1 MAAMRRASA
10 GSRPAAPGRVFD
22 EIGQRAVT
30 QASYRASLFV
40 FRDIDTV
47 DASVTLDREDDAPA
61 IDTELLDII
70 RRKRLHPV
78 FQPIMDFRARAYIGF
93 EGLIR
98 GPVGSPL
105 HTPGALFAAAR
116 AIGRG
121 ADLEHA
127 CRETILRA
135 FAGLRLPG
143 KLFLNVTPG
152 CLKDERMLNGATR
165 NLLLEL
171 KLSPGRI
178 VIELTENQQITD
190 IPEINAIL
198 AIYRARGFQIAID
211 DLGEGFANLRMWS
224 EVRPDFVK
232 IDRHFIHGIADD
244 RMKFHFVR
252 AMQDIAEIS
261 AAQIV
266 AEGIER
272 EEDFNLL
279 RDMGIACG
287 QGFFL
292 ARPAAVPPSR
302 PTTQAM
308 AALEKARIA
317 LSPVG
322 ALGGKPV
329 TAEALLRPIEPVS
342 PDTLNERVIDLFKA
356 DAQLDVLPVVQ
367 DGNPLGLIN
376 RYTILDR
383 FARPFTHE
391 LFGRRSCTQF
401 MDPAPMVVDH
411 LATVQEISLTLAR
424 SEKHHLFD
432 GFIITAGGRYRG
444 VGSSHDLMAMIT
456 EMQISAARY
465 SNPLTH
471 LPGNVPINEHIDR
484 LLENRVDFVACYAD
498 IDNFKPYND
507 TFGYREGDEI
517 IQGLSRLVREHCDA
531 RLDFVGHIGGD
542 DFFVLFQSRDWE
554 VRCRNLVSHFTAYI
568 ETLLGPS
575 IKAQGGFV
583 ADNRRGDAVLFPPP
597 SLSIGAVRIEGSQY
611 ESHREV
617 SAAAAAAKKHAKKM
631 GGGTLFV
638 ERRQL
643 RLAHGSSG

>member
-1 MAAMRRASA
+1 
-10 GSRPAAPGRVFD
+10 
-22 EIGQRAVT
+22 
-30 QASYRASLFV
+30 
-40 FRDIDTV
+40 
-47 DASVTLDREDDAPA
+47 
-61 IDTELLDII
+61 
-70 RRKRLHPV
+70 
-78 FQPIMDFRARAYIGF
+78 
-93 EGLIR
+93 
-98 GPVGSPL
+98 
-105 HTPGALFAAAR
+105 
-116 AIGRG
+116 
-121 ADLEHA
+121 
-127 CRETILRA
+127 
-135 FAGLRLPG
+135 
-143 KLFLNVTPG
+143 
-152 CLKDERMLNGATR
+152 
-165 NLLLEL
+165 
-171 KLSPGRI
+171 
-178 VIELTENQQITD
+178 
-190 IPEINAIL
+190 
-198 AIYRARGFQIAID
+198 
-211 DLGEGFANLRMWS
+211 MWS

-554 VRCRNLVSHFTAYI
+554 VRCRNLVNHFTAYI

-583 ADNRRGDAVLFPPP
+583 AEAQERVAREVRLPPGYRLLWSGQFENQVRATARMQILVPVCLLIMFVMLYLGFSRWWIAPTPRRAAICRCPTSASVTSSRRSAPTTTRSPP
-597 SLSIGAVRIEGSQY
+597 SPSASSPSPTVPTRARSRRVTGS
-611 ESHREV
+611 
-617 SAAAAAAKKHAKKM
+617 
-631 GGGTLFV
+631 
-638 ERRQL
+638 
-643 RLAHGSSG
+643 GSSPCPTPRAGPRPPRSGTGGCAWSTSGPHGARPADARSRPWSGCSRTTARAGCR